1 VLKQGPA
8 NISADRIGTVA
19 IVGTGVI
26 GTGWAARCLAHG
38 LDVVATDPAPRAEER
53 LRAGVANAW
62 SALEKIGLAEE
73 ASTDRLGFC
82 EQLARAVSNADF
94 VIEAAPENE
103 EIKRKLIAEID
114 ANTASK
120 ITIASSSSGLLPSRI
135 QADCR
140 HPERVLIGHPFHP
153 VYLLPIVEIVAG
165 RATGEAALRTAEA
178 FFRSLGMQPL
188 RLRMEIEGYL
198 GNRLQEA
205 IWREALH
212 LLADGVATIEEID
225 AAVRLGPGLRWGFMG
240 PFLTFHMGGGDTGM
254 EHVLEQFEPTLKLPW
269 TRFAAPELSE
279 ELRQRLIEG
288 TQRQTAGLS
297 HAELER
303 RRDECLIEIQQVI
316 AKHWPL

>member
-1 VLKQGPA
+1 MLKQDPA
-8 NISADRIGTVA
+8 NTSSDRIATVA

-53 LRAGVANAW
+53 LRNGVANAW
-62 SALEKIGLAEE
+62 PALEKTGLAEE
-73 ASTDRLGFC
+73 ASIDRLGFC
-82 EQLARAVSNADF
+82 EQLAHAISNADF
-94 VIEAAPENE
+94 IVEAAPENE

-114 ANTASK
+114 ANTASN
-120 ITIASSSSGLLPSRI
+120 IAIASSSSGLLPSRI
-135 QADCR
+135 QADCE

-153 VYLLPIVEIVAG
+153 VYLLPIVEVVAG
-165 RATGEAALRTAEA
+165 RATGDAALRTAEA
-178 FFRSLGMQPL
+178 FYRSLGMRPL
-188 RLRMEIEGYL
+188 RLRTEIEGYL

-225 AAVRLGPGLRWGFMG
+225 AVVRLGPGLRWGFMG

-254 EHVLEQFEPTLKLPW
+254 EHVLEQFGPTLKLPW
-269 TRFAAPELSE
+269 TRFEGPELSE

-288 TQRQTAGLS
+288 TRRQTAGVS

-316 AKHWPL
+316 AKYWRL

>member
-1 VLKQGPA
+1 VLKPSPA
-8 NISADRIGTVA
+8 DASVDRIAKVA
-19 IVGTGVI
+19 IVATGVI

-38 LDVVATDPAPRAEER
+38 MDVVATDPAPRAEER

-62 SALEKIGLAEE
+62 PALEKIGLAKG
-73 ASTDRLGFC
+73 ASTDRLEFC
-82 EQLARAVSNADF
+82 KKLADAVSNADF
-94 VIEAAPENE
+94 IIEAAPENE

-114 ANTASK
+114 ASAASRVA
-120 ITIASSSSGLLPSRI
+120 IASSSSGLLPSRI
-135 QADCR
+135 QADCK

-165 RATGEAALRTAEA
+165 RATGAEA
-178 FFRSLGMQPL
+178 LLTTEAFYRSIGMRPL
-188 RLRMEIEGYL
+188 RLRTEIEGYL

-212 LLADGVATIEEID
+212 LLADGVATTEEID
-225 AAVRLGPGLRWGFMG
+225 AAVCLGPGLRWGFMG
-240 PFLTFHMGGGDTGM
+240 PFLTFHMAGGDAGM
-254 EHVLEQFEPTLKLPW
+254 EHVLEQFGPTLKLPW
-269 TRFAAPELSE
+269 TKLEAPELSE

-288 TQRQTAGLS
+288 TRNQTAGHTS
-297 HAELER
+297 AELER